1 MSCSCGLFPE
11 NLGRVRGLL
20 LSNEELLLTKRIR
33 DLGYTVFYDPKIE
46 MHHRVHPDRVSQ
58 SWLRRRVFWQVLSD
72 LFIDDH
78 LQPCRGEDD
87 IRRVLDFLMKLAPR
101 HRGPLILAR
110 YVALYNLP
118 VEVIIAGNVC
128 EGIAED
134 YPFARKLGFLDDS
147 AELYRMVDAV
157 VIPLEF
163 STGIKIKVAESLA
176 WNVPVLATRDAFDGF
191 RAYHSTQHA
200 PTLQKLCE
208 MIVAAACGEIPSH
221 ELAWATRKAG
231 IAAAAAQ
238 ERGFA
243 ELQRWIDTSL
253 GPVVRACREL
263 LSCLN
268 QPLQEL
274 GPVEVFE
281 RAGALSRDDAF
292 RPLAGHCAHQIC
304 HTLGHPS
311 GSWGLSQ
318 KIFQTN
324 FDLHSQIKWINQ
336 QVALNG

>member
-1 MSCSCGLFPE
+1 MGLSGKPRGSDELRVYDHDTPFP
-11 NLGRVRGLL
+11 LGFLGAHNSVHIVNFRRF
-20 LSNEELLLTKRIR
+20 LS
-33 DLGYTVFYDPKIE
+33 
-46 MHHRVHPDRVSQ
+46 
-58 SWLRRRVFWQVLSD
+58 
-72 LFIDDH
+72 
-78 LQPCRGEDD
+78 
-87 IRRVLDFLMKLAPR
+87 
-101 HRGPLILAR
+101 ILAR
-110 YVALYNLP
+110 YIALYNLP

-163 STGIKIKVAESLA
+163 STGIKIKVAEGLA

-208 MIVAAACGEIPSH
+208 MIVAAAYGEIPSH

-292 RPLAGHCAHQIC
+292 RPLAGHCAHRIC
-304 HTLGHPS
+304 HTLGYPI

-336 QVALNG
+336 QVVLNG

>member
-1 MSCSCGLFPE
+1 
-11 NLGRVRGLL
+11 
-20 LSNEELLLTKRIR
+20 
-33 DLGYTVFYDPKIE
+33 
-46 MHHRVHPDRVSQ
+46 
-58 SWLRRRVFWQVLSD
+58 
-72 LFIDDH
+72 
-78 LQPCRGEDD
+78 
-87 IRRVLDFLMKLAPR
+87 
-101 HRGPLILAR
+101 
-110 YVALYNLP
+110 
-118 VEVIIAGNVC
+118 VIIAGNVC

-147 AELYRMVDAV
+147 AEFYRMVDAV

-163 STGIKIKVAESLA
+163 STGIKIKVAEGLA

-191 RAYHSTQHA
+191 RAFHSTQHA

-208 MIVAAACGEIPSH
+208 MIVAAAYGEIPSH

-304 HTLGHPS
+304 HTLGYPI